1 MSAQR
6 GVLFDLDG
14 TLVDTAPDLVACV
27 QELLR
32 EAGRPEAPRAALQ
45 STVSHGARIMV
56 SHAFSVPP
64 SDPHAVSLEQEL
76 VRRYQARIA
85 DESRLF
91 PGMPELLDTLEARGI
106 PWGIV
111 TNKPTHLTEP
121 LLERLALHARAGA
134 VVCGDTLSRAKP
146 YPDPIRHAA
155 ASLGCAPEACWSLG
169 DARRDIDAAVA
180 AGARGL
186 VALFGYLHAGDRP
199 AQWGAHGLIRQP
211 AELLGWLD
219 QEPGTRLD
227 ASTV

>member
-1 MSAQR
+1 MNTRR

-14 TLVDTAPDLVACV
+14 TLVDTAPDLIACV
-27 QELLR
+27 QELLA
-32 EAGRPEAPRAALQ
+32 EAGRPLAPTGALQ
-45 STVSHGARIMV
+45 TTVSHGARIMV

-64 SDPHAVSLEQEL
+64 SDPHAVALEQEL
-76 VRRYQARIA
+76 VRRYRARIA

-91 PGMPELLDTLEARGI
+91 PGMAAVLDTLEGQDI

-121 LLERLALHARAGA
+121 LLERLALDTRAGA
-134 VVCGDTLSRAKP
+134 VVCGDTLDRAKP
-146 YPDPIRHAA
+146 HPDPIRHAA
-155 ASLGCAPEACWSLG
+155 ATLGCAPEACWSLG

-199 AQWGAHGLIRQP
+199 ALWGAHGLIRQP
-211 AELLGWLD
+211 AELLGWL
-219 QEPGTRLD
+219 EPEAGARLD
-227 ASTV
+227 RSAV